1 MSEIITKEQIPEYEA
16 FLQSHPKGH
25 FAQSVLWAK
34 QKPMWK
40 WEAIVSRDQN
50 GKIKGSLAV
59 LIRKIVPGL
68 PFTMMYGC
76 RGPVTDLDDR
86 ETMKDLVDGAKKLA
100 KKYHSDVIK
109 IDPDVPSTE
118 TAYTKMLEE
127 LGFRLTGGGATF
139 DAIQP
144 QYVFRLNTEG
154 KTSEELLMSLPQ
166 STRRKVRAGAKKGVT
181 VEIRGKEA
189 VPDFARLMLETGVRD
204 GFVTREASYF
214 ENMLDNLGEHA
225 RLYMAYYEGQAIAG
239 TLAIWYGDKVWYLY
253 GASSNEHRNLMPNY
267 MLQWSMIEWAVE
279 KGCRIYDFR
288 GVPGRVGED
297 HPLYGLY
304 KFKLGF
310 GGDYVEFVG
319 EMDMVLNPPVNW
331 MITKGKPIF
340 MDVRKKLYLL
350 KNKK

>member
-1 MSEIITKEQIPEYEA
+1 MSELITKEQIPEYEA

-25 FAQSVLWAK
+25 FAQSILWAK
-34 QKPMWK
+34 QKPMWH
-40 WEAIVSRDQN
+40 WEALVSRDSE
-50 GKIKGSLAV
+50 GKIKGSMAV
-59 LIRKIVPGL
+59 LIRKIIPGL
-68 PFTMMYGC
+68 PYTMMYAC

-86 ETMKDLVDGAKKLA
+86 ATLEDLTQGAKQLA
-100 KKYHSDVIK
+100 KTYHSYVIK
-109 IDPDVPSTE
+109 IDPDVPSSE
-118 TAYTKMLEE
+118 TAYAEMLKS
-127 LGFRLTGGGATF
+127 LGFVPTGGGATF

-154 KTSEELLMSLPQ
+154 KTIDQLLMALPQ

-181 VEIRGKEA
+181 TKICGKEA
-189 VPDFARLMLETGVRD
+189 VPDFARLMVETGVRD
-204 GFVTREASYF
+204 GFVTRDAGYF
-214 ENMLDNLGEHA
+214 SDMLDNLGDHA

-267 MLQWSMIEWAVE
+267 MLQWDMIQWAVDQ
-279 KGCRIYDFR
+279 GCRLYDFR
-288 GVPGRVGED
+288 GVPGPVGED

-319 EMDMVLNPPVNW
+319 EMDLVRKPLINW
-331 MITKGKPIF
+331 FINTGKPIF
-340 MDVRKKLYLL
+340 MHWRAKLYLL
-350 KNKK
+350 KHKK

>member
-100 KKYHSDVIK
+100 KKYHSYVIK

>member
-86 ETMKDLVDGAKKLA
+86 ETMKDLIDGAKKLA
-100 KKYHSDVIK
+100 KKYHSYVIK

>member
-25 FAQSVLWAK
+25 FAQSILWAK

-40 WEAIVSRDQN
+40 WEAIVSRDKD
-50 GKIKGSLAV
+50 GRIKGSLAV
-59 LIRKIVPGL
+59 LIRKIIPGM

-76 RGPVTDLDDR
+76 RGPVTDLDDK
-86 ETMKDLVDGAKKLA
+86 ETLADLVDGAKRLA
-100 KKYHSDVIK
+100 KKYHSYVVK
-109 IDPDVPSTE
+109 IDPDVPSEE
-118 TAYTKMLEE
+118 TAYTESLEA
-127 LGFRLTGGGATF
+127 LGFHLTGGGATF

-144 QYVFRLNTEG
+144 QYVFRLNTQG

-181 VEIRGKEA
+181 VEIKGKEA

-279 KGCRIYDFR
+279 KGCRLYDFR

-319 EMDMVLNPPVNW
+319 EMDMVLNKPVNW

>member
-76 RGPVTDLDDR
+76 RGPVADLDDR
-86 ETMKDLVDGAKKLA
+86 ETMKDLIDGAKKLA
-100 KKYHSDVIK
+100 KQYHSYVIK

-214 ENMLDNLGEHA
+214 ENMMDNLGEHA

-319 EMDMVLNPPVNW
+319 EMDMVLNSPVNW

>member
-86 ETMKDLVDGAKKLA
+86 ETMKDLIDGAKKLA
-100 KKYHSDVIK
+100 KKYHSYVIK

-319 EMDMVLNPPVNW
+319 EMDMVLNSPVNW

>member
-34 QKPMWK
+34 QKPMWH
-40 WEAIVSRDQN
+40 WEAIVSRDS
-50 GKIKGSLAV
+50 KSAIRGSMAV
-59 LIRKIVPGL
+59 LIRKIIPGL
-68 PFTMMYGC
+68 PYTMMYAC
-76 RGPVTDLDDR
+76 RGPVTDLDDT
-86 ETMKDLVDGAKKLA
+86 ETLKDLVDGAKKLA
-100 KKYHSDVIK
+100 KKHHSYVIK
-109 IDPDVPSTE
+109 IDPDVPSSETE
-118 TAYTKMLEE
+118 YAAALQS
-127 LGFRLTGGGATF
+127 LGFSPTGGGATF

-154 KTSEELLMSLPQ
+154 KTSEELLAALPQ
-166 STRRKVRAGAKKGVT
+166 STRRKVRTGPKKGVT
-181 VEIRGKEA
+181 TKICGKEA

-204 GFVTREASYF
+204 GFVTRDASYF

-253 GASSNEHRNLMPNY
+253 GASANEHRNLMPNY
-267 MLQWSMIEWAVE
+267 LLQWNMIEWAVE
-279 KGCRIYDFR
+279 KGCRLYDFR
-288 GVPGRVGED
+288 GVPGQVGED

-319 EMDMVLNPPVNW
+319 EMDLVLKPFINW
-331 MITKGKPIF
+331 FINTGKPIF
-340 MDVRKKLYLL
+340 MHWRHKLYML

>member
-100 KKYHSDVIK
+100 KKYHSYVIK

-204 GFVTREASYF
+204 GFVTREVSYF

>member
-68 PFTMMYGC
+68 PCTMMYGC

-100 KKYHSDVIK
+100 KKYHSYVIK

>member
-1 MSEIITKEQIPEYEA
+1 MYKRQPEYEA

-25 FAQSVLWAK
+25 FAQSILWAK
-34 QKPMWK
+34 QKPMWH
-40 WEAIVSRDQN
+40 WEAIVSRDEN

-59 LIRKIVPGL
+59 LIRKIIPGL

-76 RGPVTDLDDR
+76 RGPVTDLDDEATLR
-86 ETMKDLVDGAKKLA
+86 DLLDGARRLA
-100 KKYHSDVIK
+100 KKYHSYVIK
-109 IDPDVPSTE
+109 IDPDVSSEE
-118 TAYTKMLEE
+118 TAYAQMLKN
-127 LGFRLTGGGATF
+127 LGFAPVGGGAEF

-154 KTSEELLMSLPQ
+154 KTIDELLMALPQ

-181 VEIRGKEA
+181 TRICGKEA

-204 GFVTREASYF
+204 GFVTREESYF
-214 ENMLDNLGEHA
+214 ANMLDNLGEHA
-225 RLYMAYYEGQAIAG
+225 RLYMAFFEDQPIAG

-267 MLQWSMIEWAVE
+267 MLQWNMIEWAVE
-279 KGCRIYDFR
+279 KGCRLYDFR

-319 EMDMVLNPPVNW
+319 EMDLVLNKPVNW
-331 MITKGKPIF
+331 FINTAKPVF
-340 MDVRKKLYLL
+340 MRLRHKLYML

>member
-86 ETMKDLVDGAKKLA
+86 ETMKDLIDGAKKLA
-100 KKYHSDVIK
+100 KQYHSYVIK

-214 ENMLDNLGEHA
+214 ENMMDNLGEHA

-319 EMDMVLNPPVNW
+319 EMDMVLNSPVNW

>member
-86 ETMKDLVDGAKKLA
+86 ETMKDLVGGAKKLA
-100 KKYHSDVIK
+100 KKYHSYVIK

>member
-40 WEAIVSRDQN
+40 WEAIVSRDEN

-59 LIRKIVPGL
+59 LIRKIVPGM

-86 ETMKDLVDGAKKLA
+86 ETMADLIDGAKKLA
-100 KKYHSDVIK
+100 KQYHSYVIK
-109 IDPDVPSTE
+109 IDPDVPSSE
-118 TAYTKMLEE
+118 TAYTKMLED
-127 LGFRLTGGGATF
+127 LGFCLTGGGATF

-154 KTSEELLMSLPQ
+154 KTAEELLMSLPQ

-181 VEIRGKEA
+181 VEIKGKEA

-253 GASSNEHRNLMPNY
+253 GASSNEHRNLMPTY
-267 MLQWSMIEWAVE
+267 MLQWSMIVWAVE
-279 KGCRIYDFR
+279 QGCRIYDFR

-319 EMDMVLNPPVNW
+319 EMDMVLNKPVNF
-331 MITKGKPIF
+331 MITKGKPVF
-340 MDVRKKLYLL
+340 MELRKKLYLL